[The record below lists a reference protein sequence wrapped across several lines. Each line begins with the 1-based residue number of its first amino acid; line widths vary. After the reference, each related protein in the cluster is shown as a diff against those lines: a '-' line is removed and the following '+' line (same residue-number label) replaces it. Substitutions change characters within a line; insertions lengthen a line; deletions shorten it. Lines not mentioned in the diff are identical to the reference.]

1 MDRTATLTRPV
12 RRWQTNAAPPPKLNS
27 SSPADES
34 VRLADKRPLN
44 PPMLDGVASPFLLP
58 LSLLPSP
65 APTQNIMR
73 RLAFALLFSFTT
85 ASLSALAQ
93 EDNSEV
99 RVSVVLNAD
108 GSRTVYESN
117 AANRKTVATTTG
129 KDGKLREKI
138 RYELDEN
145 GRFARAE
152 VLGPKEQFRFFAE
165 YKYDGS
171 NHLIEETHFAKDQ
184 SVIGKIVFR
193 YDAAGH
199 QIGYS
204 SYDGAGKLLGQ
215 TVAPT
220 ASPAKRK

>member
-12 RRWQTNAAPPPKLNS
+12 RRWQTNAGPPPTLNS

-73 RLAFALLFSFTT
+73 RLASALLFSFTT

-93 EDNSEV
+93 EDISEV

-108 GSRTVYESN
+108 VSRTIYECN
-117 AANRKTVATTTG
+117 AANLNNVATTLRNEY
-129 KDGKLREKI
+129 KLREQI
-138 RYELDEN
+138 R
-145 GRFARAE
+145 
-152 VLGPKEQFRFFAE
+152 Q
-165 YKYDGS
+165 
-171 NHLIEETHFAKDQ
+171 
-184 SVIGKIVFR
+184 
-193 YDAAGH
+193 
-199 QIGYS
+199 
-204 SYDGAGKLLGQ
+204 KLY
-215 TVAPT
+215 
-220 ASPAKRK
+220 